1 VVELTRIW
9 GPLLLRQ
16 VAPRLG
22 PELEA
27 VLSHSL
33 QQTLQGMVVP
43 PGLRQLQPLLQ
54 LELGL
59 SKQLASGVVQSLL
72 DLSRSAG
79 DRIQK
84 PDNQQIDLLE
94 RVLDRFWE
102 ELADSLENS
111 VALERSQQLLCTLL
125 EELKLNYLGQINRTG
140 INALIRELDQ
150 LMVPAEASPG
160 PGTRPEDQSQSPP
173 AATSRLN

>member
-1 VVELTRIW
+1 VLAHIFGNMKLKPAYERFLGWKNRVGED
-9 GPLLLRQ
+9 G
-16 VAPRLG
+16 VAVGQGLG
-22 PELEA
+22 IACSSPM
-27 VLSHSL
+27 HF
-33 QQTLQGMVVP
+33 
-43 PGLRQLQPLLQ
+43 
-54 LELGL
+54 
-59 SKQLASGVVQSLL
+59 
-72 DLSRSAG
+72 
-79 DRIQK
+79 IQK
-84 PDNQQIDLLE
+84 TLIGSTDFYYHYHDYKKE
-94 RVLDRFWE
+94 MG